1 MTTFIDF
8 LFTFS
13 AEATFADIY
22 SRMKEPNRFKKLKTS
37 LYKYTNSISTNY
49 HYQKATEE
57 VVAVQPWNPS
67 EEPVVVYLDNF
78 NDDLFTEDIWTEI
91 NSISEIENEPVLLE
105 KFSVVLSKV
114 DNDSNACLI
123 TVKNGNC
130 SKDQMVTKSY
140 SADIKITLVN
150 VINNDLLKFVST
162 FTDYLIDHQ
171 LRVQIVLSC
180 GKRLF
185 WEDLQLFLI

>member
-1 MTTFIDF
+1 
-8 LFTFS
+8 
-13 AEATFADIY
+13 
-22 SRMKEPNRFKKLKTS
+22 MKEPSHFENLKAS
-37 LYKYTNSISTNY
+37 FYKYTNPISTNY

-57 VVAVQPWNPS
+57 IMAIQPWNPS
-67 EEPVVVYLDNF
+67 VEPVVVYLDNF
-78 NDDLFTEDIWTEI
+78 NDDLFTEDLWTEI
-91 NSISEIENEPVLLE
+91 NAISEIVDDKLLND

-114 DNDSNACLI
+114 DDDSNACLI
-123 TVKNGNC
+123 TVKNGQSYND
-130 SKDQMVTKSY
+130 KMMTKSY
-140 SADIKITLVN
+140 SADLKITLVN

-171 LRVQIVLSC
+171 LRVQIVLTS